1 MSNLTY
7 SSLTLF
13 LAALLVWQLV
23 SGQALGSAWFRSP
36 TRQDSPV
43 AYWFVVAT
51 QAAILIAFVV
61 TGKGWHLR

>member
-1 MSNLTY
+1 MGNLTY

-13 LAALLVWQLV
+13 WPLLVWQLV
-23 SGQALGSAWFRSP
+23 SGQALGSSWFRSP
-36 TRQDSPV
+36 TLQDSPV
-43 AYWFVVAT
+43 AYWFVVAM